1 MAVVDAVSR
10 LVPGVLGCGDSNLED
25 SFSNGLLEHPQYTRP
40 RVFEDREV
48 PEVLLS
54 GDHERIRKW
63 RRTESLKRTLERRPD
78 LLGKTELTE
87 EDREMLS
94 RLGETDGNHSAG
106 DG

>member
-1 MAVVDAVSR
+1 
-10 LVPGVLGCGDSNLED
+10 
-25 SFSNGLLEHPQYTRP
+25 
-40 RVFEDREV
+40 
-48 PEVLLS
+48 
-54 GDHERIRKW
+54 
-63 RRTESLKRTLERRPD
+63 LERRPD